1 MTETRRI
8 NSRGVERRKAL
19 VEAAVEL
26 WSSTG
31 WRGTGITVVAERA
44 GVTPAGL
51 LHHFGTKE
59 AFLLAV
65 VKELDRQT
73 LGRFDNRETAGGL
86 EMLRMLPDMAR
97 YPAERPALWRLLLM
111 LQAENFDEDSPAHGY
126 FVTRQEVVHGL
137 LADALRRGQDAGEV
151 RPDADAG
158 LVAAEI
164 LAFLLG
170 LQVFREHGPFDV
182 DLVEACEDFARRMIA
197 DLAVDPAAAGRAM
210 S

>member
-1 MTETRRI
+1 MSEPRRV
-8 NSRGVERRKAL
+8 NSRGVERRRAL

-26 WSSTG
+26 WSTTG

-73 LGRFDNRETAGGL
+73 LARYDRRDRIGAM
-86 EMLRMLPDMAR
+86 EMLRTLPDMAR
-97 YPAERPALWRLLLM
+97 YPTERPALWRLLLM
-111 LQAENFDEDSPAHGY
+111 LQAENFDSSSPAYDY
-126 FVTRQEVVHGL
+126 FVARQETVHGL
-137 LADALRRGQDAGEV
+137 LAGALRRGQELGEV
-151 RPDADAG
+151 RVDADPR

-170 LQVFREHGPFDV
+170 LQVYREHGPFDI
-182 DLVEACEDFARRMIA
+182 DLVAACEDFSRRIIA
-197 DLAVDPAAAGRAM
+197 DLAVDPASAEAR
-210 S
+210 

>member
-1 MTETRRI
+1 MSGTKRV
-8 NSRGVERRKAL
+8 NHRGVERRKAL

-31 WRGTGITVVAERA
+31 WRGTGITAVAERA

-73 LGRFDNRETAGGL
+73 LASFSDADTIGGL
-86 EMLRMLPDMAR
+86 DLLHRLTDLVRKPT
-97 YPAERPALWRLLLM
+97 ERPALWRLLLM
-111 LQAENFDEDSPAHGY
+111 LQAENFDAESPAYEY
-126 FVTRQEVVHGL
+126 FVARQQLIHDL
-137 LADALRRGQDAGEV
+137 LADALRRGQEAGEL
-151 RPDADAG
+151 RPDADPYQLAG
-158 LVAAEI
+158 QV

-170 LQVFREHGPFDV
+170 LQIYREHGPFDV
-182 DLVEACEDFARRMIA
+182 DLVAMSEDFAARLL
-197 DLAVDPAAAGRAM
+197 DSLAVKPVAR
-210 S
+210 